1 MSARLRTGARFP
13 PAATSPALSTRRR
26 MNFNGAMP
34 KPKRAKTAG
43 DDRASR
49 VLIVWSEPLEQILR
63 GSKTWEIRSR
73 RVKLR
78 GRIALIES
86 GSGTGGWH
94 LRAGRLHR
102 SAQPGA
108 TPHRC
113 PPGRLPSGD
122 GIPCGDLRLGA
133 EGRAPSAAALAI
145 RPSARGD
152 HPVRLSPVRAT
163 AASRGQ
169 VGAPGQG
176 PGAEAVAR
184 ARTGRP
190 RCRAGASNRAFLA
203 RPSTSRQRGLTD
215 ICPRRS
221 SRVGRPYGPARS
233 ACDTRRPFCV
243 PLTAAGTS
251 GTLGP
256 AKTALGSGPQRTALK
271 STSARELQ
279 PAKGPRA
286 S

>member
-1 MSARLRTGARFP
+1 MERC
-13 PAATSPALSTRRR
+13 
-26 MNFNGAMP
+26 
-34 KPKRAKTAG
+34 
-43 DDRASR
+43 
-49 VLIVWSEPLEQILR
+49 Q
-63 GSKTWEIRSR
+63 SR
-73 RVKLR
+73 RGPDRWRRPGLPGTDRLERTARTDSSGLKDMGDSLPPSEAPRAHRAHREWLR
-78 GRIALIES
+78 D
-86 GSGTGGWH
+86 GGWH

-113 PPGRLPSGD
+113 PPGRLPSGGRD
-122 GIPCGDLRLGA
+122 PCGDLRLGA

-152 HPVRLSPVRAT
+152 HLGSPEPVRAT

-233 ACDTRRPFCV
+233 ACDTRQPFCV
-243 PLTAAGTS
+243 PFTAAGTS